1 MARRPLEHPRNW
13 AFLAAGEFLA
23 GLTGYTS
30 GIAELDNALDAEAAP
45 INAKTGT
52 LVSYEHLGGGLDG
65 PRTLGVITL
74 RAGNAEEVAK
84 AQIKDVEAAGF
95 SANHLF
101 LPCGGQTG
109 ACSFLGQSTVTD
121 VMIETVAANTTT
133 RSGLE
138 IPPGMTGVIISLSA
152 QPGRAV
158 PTSGAAEAPPSRLIP
173 GCRSGG
179 TQARPVMPPVARLGT
194 CVTTS
199 RLFVPLLSVPP
210 SDDGKRRSGVR
221 PPRW

>member
-23 GLTGYTS
+23 GLSGYTS

-158 PTSGAAEAPPSRLIP
+158 PTSGAAEAPPRASFRTRLPI
-173 GCRSGG
+173 RRHSSTSGHAPRRA
-179 TQARPVMPPVARLGT
+179 TRNLRHNIAIVRAAVERP
-194 CVTTS
+194 S
-199 RLFVPLLSVPP
+199 
-210 SDDGKRRSGVR
+210 
-221 PPRW
+221 